1 MRAVAI
7 FFMVLLVSVPAFA
20 QDGRMS
26 LDSERST
33 LTWTSEAPAEKI
45 VGTASEIE
53 GAVSWDL
60 SDLEAT
66 AGTFQFPVDSMQ
78 SGNRLRDRHLK
89 GRDWLN
95 ARANP
100 NVIYRIERLEVLERS
115 ERDGQLHLTVKIHGR
130 VTINGVEAANES
142 RAQVAIIPESRRVR
156 IQPQIEV
163 SLRDH
168 QVAGRRGAIGD
179 TVGESIQI
187 EGTLYGSW

>member
-1 MRAVAI
+1 MRTL
-7 FFMVLLVSVPAFA
+7 VLVIALLMLSVPALA

-53 GAVSWDL
+53 GSVSWNL
-60 SDLEAT
+60 SSLEAT
-66 AGTFQFPVDSMQ
+66 SGSFQFPVESMQ

-100 NVIYRIERLEVLERS
+100 NVIYQIERLEILERT
-115 ERDGQLHLTVKIHGR
+115 ERDGQLHLEVKIHGR

-168 QVAGRRGAIGD
+168 EVSGRRGAIGD